1 MTNPK
6 LRRGRHSEIGAYYAV
21 TAISAA
27 RAPLFADPQFA
38 RAVADEIASAER
50 TGRTGSHAWMIMP
63 DRVHWWFELHS
74 GTLARHMQAFKSRSA
89 ITINRLRGVSA
100 PVWQGDYYDHCL
112 RGSEDLLMQVRYVV
126 ANPLRK
132 GLVERIEQ
140 YPYWACAWAA
150 KQEDFFL

>member
-1 MTNPK
+1 MAAI
-6 LRRGRHSEIGAYYAV
+6 SEIGAYYAV

-27 RAPLFADPQFA
+27 RAPLFADPRLA
-38 RAVADEIASAER
+38 RVVADEIASAER

-63 DRVHWWFELHS
+63 DHVHWLFELRS

-89 ITINRLRGVSA
+89 IAINRLRGQRT
-100 PVWQGDYYDHCL
+100 PVWQSGYYDHRL
-112 RGSEDLLMQVRYVV
+112 RSSEDLLDQVRYIV

-140 YPYWACAWAA
+140 YPHWACTCVAS
-150 KQEDFFL
+150 QQDLFL